1 MATPW
6 AQANAEQEEEEEP
19 SGRPRIPQGVH
30 QEGSLGNVLEQ
41 TSN

>member
-6 AQANAEQEEEEEP
+6 AQANAEQEEEEP
-19 SGRPRIPQGVH
+19 SGRPPIPQGVH
-30 QEGSLGNVLEQ
+30 QEGSLGNVLVQ